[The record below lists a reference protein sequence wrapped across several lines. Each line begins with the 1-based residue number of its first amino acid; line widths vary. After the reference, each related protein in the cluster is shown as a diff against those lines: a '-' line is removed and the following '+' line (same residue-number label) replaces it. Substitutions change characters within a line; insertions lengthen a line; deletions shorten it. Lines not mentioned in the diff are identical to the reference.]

1 MKTLLWIALAL
12 LTALLA
18 WLAYTGNGRDALPAV
33 GTAEPGYYRQEPAG
47 TAHGTVVLLASLGRP
62 VSDFNALAQSL
73 VAAGWRTLAVESRGM
88 GTWAGAGFFGPA
100 TLAGYA
106 DDVASALTHSRLP
119 AHARVVVV
127 GHAYGNRV
135 ARAFAVQHPAR
146 TAGVVLLAAGDKP
159 HLPPEIEQGLKRAAL
174 SPLPWA
180 LREDAVRRTFFA
192 PGHAVSADWQRG
204 WSAWAALAQS
214 RAVRATPTALIRD
227 AGHAPVLVV
236 QPAADVVAPVSQGT
250 QLVAELGPRARLVVI
265 PEAGHALLPEQP
277 GAVAQAVLGFLRT
290 LPQP

>member
-1 MKTLLWIALAL
+1 MKTLLWITLAL
-12 LTALLA
+12 LATLVA

-33 GTAEPGYYRQEPAG
+33 GKAEPGYYRLEPDGA
-47 TAHGTVVLLASLGRP
+47 AQGTVVLLASLGRP

-100 TLAGYA
+100 TLTGYA
-106 DDVASALTHSRLP
+106 EDVATALAHSRLP
-119 AHARVVVV
+119 AHSRVVVV

-135 ARAFAVQHPAR
+135 ARTFAVQYPAR

-159 HLPPEIEQGLKRAAL
+159 HLPPDIEQGLKRAAL

-180 LREDAVRRTFFA
+180 LREEAVQRTLFA

-214 RAVRATPTALIRD
+214 RAVRATPSTAIRD
-227 AGHAPVLVV
+227 AGQAPVLVV

-250 QLVAELGPRARLVVI
+250 GLVAELGPRARLVVI

-277 GAVAQAVLGFLRT
+277 AAVAQAVLEFLQA
-290 LPQP
+290 LPPP